1 MSNAGVRFWFG
12 RALADVIVFAVALV
26 LVGAALLVRRAVR
39 G

>member
-1 MSNAGVRFWFG
+1 MIYYGQVRNSHPS
-12 RALADVIVFAVALV
+12 LADVIVFAVALV